1 MMNFKNAQK
10 VRAKCLIKFT
20 DTYSTCLVKNP
31 FHLYNYNDPG
41 AIDLK
46 QAYIGKPDYRSTF
59 CT

>member
-10 VRAKCLIKFT
+10 VRIKCLIKFT

-41 AIDLK
+41 VINLQK
-46 QAYIGKPDYRSTF
+46 AYIGKPDYSSTF
-59 CT
+59 ST